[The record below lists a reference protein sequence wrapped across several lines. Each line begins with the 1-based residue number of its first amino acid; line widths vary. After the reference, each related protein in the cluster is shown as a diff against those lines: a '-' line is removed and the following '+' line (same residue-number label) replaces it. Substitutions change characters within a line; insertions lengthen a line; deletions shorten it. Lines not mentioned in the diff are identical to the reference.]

1 MLDKLKNALKNGDK
15 KSDFS
20 VQQLAAASLLVEA
33 AHIDSDFSEAE
44 RSAIIEIVRERFS
57 LSQEQVEALVLEAE
71 KSVDKAVDYYRF
83 AREIKENYKHEQ
95 TLELL
100 TLIWEVIL
108 TDGRVDALESNL
120 MRRLCGL
127 LYMTDKE
134 NAAARKQ
141 AEANIKQK
149 KNKAKVEASE
159 KK

>member
-83 AREIKENYKHEQ
+83 AREIKEHYKHEQ

-108 TDGRVDALESNL
+108 TDGRVDKLESSL
-120 MRRLCGL
+120 MQRLCGL
-127 LYMTDKE
+127 LYMTGKE

-141 AEANIKQK
+141 AEDNIKQK